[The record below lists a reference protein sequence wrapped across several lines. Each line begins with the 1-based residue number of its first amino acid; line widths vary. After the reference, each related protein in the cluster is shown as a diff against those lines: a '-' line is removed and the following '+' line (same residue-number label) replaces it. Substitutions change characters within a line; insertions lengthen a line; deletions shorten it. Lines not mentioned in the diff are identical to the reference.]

1 MGGSMTNKLTP
12 EQKIGMLEVELLK
25 AKREAAKLRKALSI
39 NSRTHKRIEKAY
51 EDALL
56 LAAWRA
62 AGIIPSRRYAGEYEM
77 TQFRYENAFGLLKF
91 ARVIQGHRRWML
103 DDLATIEAK
112 LARARNR
119 AFEDPPA
126 FFLYLNKHC
135 TPCYSSSQ

>member
-1 MGGSMTNKLTP
+1 MTNKLTP
-12 EQKIGMLEVELLK
+12 EQKIGMLEIELLK

-91 ARVIQGHRRWML
+91 ARIIQGRRRWIT
-103 DDLATIEAK
+103 DDLELIERRLGK
-112 LARARNR
+112 ARER
-119 AFEDPPA
+119 AFSDPPS
-126 FFLYLNKHC
+126 FFC
-135 TPCYSSSQ
+135 T